1 MSTSASASN
10 AVLEPSGAA
19 SLLEAAAVHSFGLA
33 VFIRV
38 TLLSGARRGE
48 LLDLRWPDIRKPD
61 TSGECGFL
69 DITCLDG
76 GKTTYARRRIAI
88 DPGTMALLGKWQSE
102 HAGPDSR
109 GPVFATELSSDRG
122 WNSVWVSRQVGRLAA
137 QAEIQATMHSLRH
150 YSTIR
155 MAKLGV
161 PSWTIRHRLGLA
173 SPASHQSFFM
183 PAEAAIAADR
193 DAILLLAREFD
204 QAVGGSASH

>member
-10 AVLEPSGAA
+10 AALEPSGAA
-19 SLLEAAAVHSFGLA
+19 RLLEAAAAHNFGLA

-109 GPVFATELSSDRG
+109 GPVFATEPSGDRG
-122 WNSVWVSRQVGRLAA
+122 WNPVWVSRQVRRLAVETRGPGDDA
-137 QAEIQATMHSLRH
+137 R
-150 YSTIR
+150 
-155 MAKLGV
+155 
-161 PSWTIRHRLGLA
+161 
-173 SPASHQSFFM
+173 PAPLLHDSDGRARRYARRSGHCRRPRSD
-183 PAEAAIAADR
+183 PA
-193 DAILLLAREFD
+193 ARTG
-204 QAVGGSASH
+204 A